1 MQADPLE
8 KFYLQFQ
15 RFVENNPNV
24 ISAARAA
31 SQIPESAKAIVILSP
46 YSLYHVFP
54 REWVSKAYR
63 KTIVERP
70 ERLLAASMGIAA
82 AITMYPA
89 LFNLKSS
96 HNRLGSLSSPHVL
109 KVHGSTWPHTL
120 TKLCT
125 EADDKLAN
133 GKIEV
138 PNNWNAGD
146 IYLSSQTLLA
156 LKGSLGAIE
165 TGVDSIFK
173 CPSPDHIS
181 NRAFVVI
188 RPPGHHCHVS
198 MPSGFCLLNNVHVA
212 IEYAFDHYDV
222 THVAVLD
229 FDLHHGDGTQDICWK
244 RAGFKPDGE
253 DAIDEETN
261 NKYNDFNK
269 RSARFPKVGYF
280 SMHDINSFPTETDY
294 ATSDHIKNASTCIM
308 NSHDLN
314 IWNIHLSNWSTDE
327 EFQKLYR
334 SKYRT
339 LFAKADE
346 FFKTAKYEME
356 HQDNDDDDD
365 SNHTNN
371 DNENGAS
378 SNNSPTPPTPKKPF
392 KGLVIISAGFDASEF
407 EQTSMQRHKVN
418 VPTEFY
424 TTFTKDALKLS
435 QMHCKGKV
443 LSVMEGGYSDQAIC
457 SGVFAHLIGLQNQDW
472 INEWGSQQVV
482 KEISRGCKPNWKP
495 YKTKKSNDVIRIWA
509 EEVIRLGRSMV
520 PEFDDVIFKSKEKLL
535 KHKQEQRAALTNDGK
550 FNESMVGATISQR
563 VTRAYAKER
572 DHHKHDATRHNMP
585 LSVKQENVP
594 FMQMNLS
601 DEDEKED
608 DDYEYDEELN
618 KTFNRTVE
626 DITIDDIS
634 RHLETLELIQQD
646 EGEEEDNRDK
656 SKSSSSRRLQS
667 SNGMYKIPS
676 DKTTNNLRHNSRVL
690 SSSQQ
695 GHQTQNYDDSDISM
709 MSHVSTMKHST
720 RSGRK
725 W

>member
-8 KFYLQFQ
+8 KFYSQFQ

-31 SQIPESAKAIVILSP
+31 SQIPESAKAVIILSP

-96 HNRLGSLSSPHVL
+96 HTRLGSLSSPHVT
-109 KVHGSTWPHTL
+109 KVHGSQWPHSL
-120 TKLCT
+120 AKLCK
-125 EADDKLAN
+125 EADGKLAK
-133 GKIEV
+133 GEIEV
-138 PNNWNAGD
+138 PTNWNAGD

-173 CPSPDHIS
+173 GASPDHIS

-244 RAGFKPDGE
+244 RAGFKPDNESQE
-253 DAIDEETN
+253 DSQIDN
-261 NKYNDFNK
+261 DNPYSDFNK
-269 RSARFPKVGYF
+269 RKARFPKVGYF
-280 SMHDINSFPTETDY
+280 SMHDINSFPTETDF
-294 ATSDHIKNASTCIM
+294 ATSEHIKNASTCIM

-314 IWNIHLSNWSTDE
+314 IWNVHLSNWSTDE
-327 EFQKLYR
+327 DFQKLYR

-346 FFKTAKYEME
+346 FFKNAKHEME
-356 HQDNDDDDD
+356 QQFENNGPTNDEPQE
-365 SNHTNN
+365 TTFK
-371 DNENGAS
+371 
-378 SNNSPTPPTPKKPF
+378 PQPKKPF
-392 KGLVIISAGFDASEF
+392 KGLVIISAGFDASEY
-407 EQTSMQRHKVN
+407 EQTTMQRHKVN

-482 KEISRGCKPNWKP
+482 KEIVRGCKPNWKP
-495 YKTKKSNDVIRIWA
+495 YKTKKTNDVIRIWA
-509 EEVIRLGRSMV
+509 EEVIRLGRSMI
-520 PEFDDVIFKSKEKLL
+520 PEFDDVIFKTKEKLL
-535 KHKQEQRAALTNDGK
+535 KQKQKEHAALTNNGK
-550 FNESMVGATISQR
+550 FNESMAGATISQR
-563 VTRAYAKER
+563 VTRSYAKDR
-572 DHHKHDATRHNMP
+572 VHRKDSVP
-585 LSVKQENVP
+585 VKQENVP

-601 DEDEKED
+601 DEDENED
-608 DDYEYDEELN
+608 EDYEYDEELN

-646 EGEEEDNRDK
+646 EDEETEDAQRQRDK
-656 SKSSSSRRLQS
+656 SKRSSSRRLQS

-676 DKTTNNLRHNSRVL
+676 DKTTNNLRHTNRVL

-695 GHQTQNYDDSDISM
+695 GHQNQNYDDSDISM

-720 RSGRK
+720 RSGGR